1 MALTPEEQKRLE
13 ELEGIEKSEK
23 KGAFSATSPSLDVS
37 KIPES
42 EEADYSKSAT
52 DALAGLAQGA
62 TLGFGDEALAALQAT
77 LAKPENVSWYEEYRR
92 KQKEN
97 EEAYKEMK
105 ERSPWLTG
113 AGELT
118 GGFLMP
124 GGAFLKG
131 AGVAAKEAGLAAK
144 AAGATEKAIRAAE
157 GLSKVKSSAKA
168 GALIGGLAGLG
179 ASEKNIEDPSAL
191 IKEGVT
197 GAAVGGAFG
206 AAGEKSGQWLKEFV
220 EESPKIQRALRVLD
234 LERKGT
240 NLTTEEGQQEILKR
254 LKDASKD
261 TAKELEDVFNFQK
274 DQLRQVF
281 EEHGKEIPKNEGS
294 AQLIDK
300 VKNIFEKQTKEFDP
314 VTLTVKTS
322 KPTFVDEEA
331 KTAIEKIIGSE
342 KLKKIQ
348 EGSATLGDLNEARA
362 NILENAKKYIKELG
376 TEGKNQIFGINRG
389 ADKEKIPGIIDFLNK
404 SIDDHNP
411 EIATLRDLI
420 KTSAMP
426 TEMLLTKTDD
436 VAAVH
441 KRISD
446 YTDEQLKDALNKT
459 LNKTIED
466 MANLGMTGAKTRG
479 RAGEFFKEMKDSE
492 AKLADYA
499 KQKGIERTSVFTPEK
514 REQTLKDVARDI
526 SALKSQIGERP
537 ISSDEESK
545 SLLKAITPV
554 GLIEGG
560 LSQVAGKLGRIESN
574 LGQPVSKVLK
584 AGKATTAQLQEWSNL
599 LKNSSNPVAKKLGEN
614 AASAFESGD
623 AASKAAMLNSIM
635 QNPEARK
642 LVMDRGE

>member
-23 KGAFSATSPSLDVS
+23 KGAFSATSPSLDTS

-113 AGELT
+113 AGELA

-197 GAAVGGAFG
+197 GAAVGGALG

-240 NLTTEEGQQEILKR
+240 NLTTEEGQQEILTR

-274 DQLRQVF
+274 DQLNKVF
-281 EEHGKEIPKNEGS
+281 KEHGSEIPKNEGS
-294 AQLIDK
+294 ASLTDK
-300 VKNIFEKQTKEFDP
+300 IRGIFQKQNQEFDP
-314 VTLTVKTS
+314 VSLTVKPP
-322 KPTFVDEEA
+322 KPTFADEEA
-331 KTAIEKIIGSE
+331 KAAIEKIIGSE

-348 EGSATLGDLNEARA
+348 EGSATLSDLNEARA
-362 NILENAKKYIKELG
+362 NILEKVKNFSKELG
-376 TEGKNQIFGINRG
+376 SEGRSQIFGIESG
-389 ADKEKIPGIIDFLNK
+389 DEKIPGILDLLNK
-404 SIDDHNP
+404 AIDSHNS
-411 EIATLRDLI
+411 EIPTLRDLI

-436 VAAVH
+436 AAAVH

-446 YTDEQLKDALNKT
+446 YTQSELKDALNKT

-479 RAGEFFKEMKDSE
+479 RAGEFFKEMKESE
-492 AKLADYA
+492 AKLAEYA

-537 ISSDEESK
+537 ISSDEDIK
-545 SLLKAITPV
+545 SLMQSVSPSAGFLES
-554 GLIEGG
+554 GFGQL
-560 LSQVAGKLGRIESN
+560 AGKFGRIESN

-642 LVMDRGE
+642 LIMDRGE